1 MSKHQGIHTVSCLA
15 DLSCFYVTVNLD
27 NIIEPAA
34 RILQYP
40 VLHLKFALDL
50 YSGPRT
56 IQAEGISG
64 DPKHYQRGILQGC
77 PQAPAIS
84 KLILYRP
91 LKQLVQTHPAVSLQT
106 WVDDVSYD
114 IQGRDPAYVA
124 REALL
129 AFRALKA
136 GLEAAGLVINTD
148 KTGFITSAKEVS
160 KELTMLLTPQNPA
173 HYDVLRDLGV
183 DATGTRRR
191 RVMQVRK
198 RFHKGSASTGIMHR
212 LRLAPTTKDRLRRGA
227 IHPVMTWG
235 AQANGL
241 PPQRR
246 QKLRVLAARGLRLQR
261 SGSVDVVFDMRP
273 KLPDP
278 ADSLNCHHTH
288 TVWKLYHAFPEGAQ
302 HLFWTS
308 WNTALG
314 VLLKA
319 KYRWQVVSGPMQ
331 ALQAYLLDYDFNVS
345 NGKQWKRTGYGG
357 FPDCLLSLED
367 CWPVLLQKLNVEFKW
382 QRLLRLTRY
391 EGCQAIRL
399 DC

>member
-1 MSKHQGIHTVSCLA
+1 MLKADKHQGIHTVSCLA
-15 DLSCFYVTVNLD
+15 DLSCFYDTVNLD
-27 NIIEPAA
+27 HIIEPA

-40 VLHLKFALDL
+40 VLHLKLALDL
-50 YSGPRT
+50 YTGPRT
-56 IQAEGISG
+56 IQAEGISE
-64 DPKHYQRGILQGC
+64 DPTHYQRGVLQGC

-91 LKQLVQTHPAVSLQT
+91 LKQLVQTHP
-106 WVDDVSYD
+106 DDVSYD

-136 GLEAAGLVINTD
+136 ELEVAGLTINTD

-160 KELTMLLTPQNPA
+160 KELNLLLTPEDPA

-183 DATGTRRR
+183 DATATRRR
-191 RVMQVRK
+191 RVMQVKK
-198 RFHKGSASTGIMHR
+198 RFNKGSARTGILHVLHR
-212 LRLAPTTKDRLRRGA
+212 LRLAPTTKYRLHRGA
-227 IHPVMTWG
+227 IHPVMTRG

-261 SGSVDVVFDMRP
+261 SGSVDVVFDLHP

-278 ADSLNCHHTH
+278 ADSIICQHIH
-288 TVWKLYHAFPEGAQ
+288 TVWKLYHAFREGAQ
-302 HLFWTS
+302 HLFWTT

-314 VLLKA
+314 ALLKA

-331 ALQAYLLDYDFNVS
+331 ALQAYLLDYEFDN
-345 NGKQWKRTGYGG
+345 
-357 FPDCLLSLED
+357 
-367 CWPVLLQKLNVEFKW
+367 LQRQAVEAHRIW
-382 QRLLRLTRY
+382 RHS
-391 EGCQAIRL
+391 
-399 DC
+399 